1 MNEFWDFQNA
11 AGDDN
16 AELYIYGDIVAE
28 APLWS
33 DSVDA
38 AKFSRELQDLGGKT
52 LLSILIRKAAM
63 CLWRTLSIIS

>member
-28 APLWS
+28 ARYGPILWMRLNFR
-33 DSVDA
+33 A
-38 AKFSRELQDLGGKT
+38 NCK
-52 LLSILIRKAAM
+52 I
-63 CLWRTLSIIS
+63 